1 MSKTQQEDA
10 RHRWYYESEVKDVE
24 GRTSFS
30 FIFFFFFTHNFPQYC
45 STPTAFST
53 ARMSYWNKKSF
64 LPKNLKVKY
73 TSVGRWRRL
82 DTIAD
87 ENKFDEAMWKRFNM
101 LGLDTTSNSSS
112 SSKTKKWDWY
122 YQDERSKIQ
131 GYVFFLISDFTLT
144 SLQLS

>member
-1 MSKTQQEDA
+1 MRDIVGTTRVRSRMWRVV
-10 RHRWYYESEVKDVE
+10 RHFLSY
-24 GRTSFS
+24 FS
-30 FIFFFFFTHNFPQYC
+30 SSSHNFPQYC